1 MTIQNL
7 QPHNTV
13 KMAKKQYNL
22 EAEKFKTM
30 LHRQSKQRNVHQNN
44 GQGRAL
50 FSS

>member
-22 EAEKFKTM
+22 EADKFK
-30 LHRQSKQRNVHQNN
+30 NY
-44 GQGRAL
+44 AA
-50 FSS
+50 